1 MCPRAVALR
10 DSSTSQINR
19 SLDALLRTSS
29 EACPNRGTPA
39 ARILYFYNKKQKIL
53 LGAELF
59 YSEQKES
66 EVGGGG
72 DEEDE
77 IGELVA

>member
-39 ARILYFYNKKQKIL
+39 ARILYFYNKNKNL

-72 DEEDE
+72 DEEDG

>member
-1 MCPRAVALR
+1 MPYCAPPAKLAPIGARQRRA
-10 DSSTSQINR
+10 SYIFI
-19 SLDALLRTSS
+19 
-29 EACPNRGTPA
+29 E
-39 ARILYFYNKKQKIL
+39 KKNQKNL

-72 DEEDE
+72 DEEDG

>member
-1 MCPRAVALR
+1 MPYCAPPAKLAPIGARQRRASHIFMTTKLK
-10 DSSTSQINR
+10 S
-19 SLDALLRTSS
+19 
-29 EACPNRGTPA
+29 
-39 ARILYFYNKKQKIL
+39 L

-72 DEEDE
+72 DEEDG

>member
-29 EACPNRGTPA
+29 EAYPNRGTPA
-39 ARILYFYNKKQKIL
+39 ARILYFYSKENKNL
-53 LGAELF
+53 LAELF

-72 DEEDE
+72 DEEDG

>member
-1 MCPRAVALR
+1 MPYCAPPAKLAPIGARQRRASYLFIAK
-10 DSSTSQINR
+10 N
-19 SLDALLRTSS
+19 
-29 EACPNRGTPA
+29 
-39 ARILYFYNKKQKIL
+39 QKHL

-72 DEEDE
+72 DEEDG